1 MVGVHYHFFSPPPK
15 SNAFFVLGLIN
26 LMVNETQPYF
36 PITLQFDERRL
47 TNQFRFEFQNIIV
60 IGILLMPYRHLAGS
74 NLKKSEICKLKSI
87 YTTLLKSDQQVS
99 CRYLALHA
107 CEAAHVNT
115 ETAQFW
121 EEWLSQQ
128 LQPTSSI
135 FKIFYKRISAQL
147 LSCLLNT
154 SVDIM
159 DVSDEVEQLGLKLK
173 HIAKLNLD
181 VYGVLYKEIVSQLV
195 K

>member
-181 VYGVLYKEIVSQLV
+181 VYGVLYKDIVSQLV